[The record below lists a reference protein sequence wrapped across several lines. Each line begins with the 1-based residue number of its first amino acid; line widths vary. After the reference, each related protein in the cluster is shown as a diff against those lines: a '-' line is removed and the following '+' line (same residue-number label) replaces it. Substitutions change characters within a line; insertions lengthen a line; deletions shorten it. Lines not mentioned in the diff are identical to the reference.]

1 MVCYLN
7 VLFLQLTSDVCG
19 SPANVLRDP
28 FIQPNVSPLVFASSC
43 RAKTSEMENFIL
55 FLPFF
60 IQLAFSEKK
69 LITPCFVFLP
79 LEFLFTKPP
88 LLFLF
93 ISSKV
98 ALARDVTPH
107 V

>member
-19 SPANVLRDP
+19 LPANVLRDP

-69 LITPCFVFLP
+69 LINPCFVFLP
-79 LEFLFTKPP
+79 LECLFYKASTSFSLYLIK
-88 LLFLF
+88 
-93 ISSKV
+93 SGT
-98 ALARDVTPH
+98 R
-107 V
+107 

>member
-19 SPANVLRDP
+19 SPANGDP

-69 LITPCFVFLP
+69 LINPRFVFLP
-79 LEFLFTKPP
+79 LECLFTKPP

-93 ISSKV
+93 MSSKV
-98 ALARDVTPH
+98 ALARDVTPR